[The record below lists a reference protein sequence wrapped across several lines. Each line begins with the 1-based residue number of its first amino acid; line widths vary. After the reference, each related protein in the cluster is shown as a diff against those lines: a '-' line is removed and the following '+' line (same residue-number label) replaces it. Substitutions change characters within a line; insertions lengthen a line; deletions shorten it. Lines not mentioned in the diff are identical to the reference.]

1 MAYIR
6 EPGPSDDDVIYE
18 SEDGQVYTWGE
29 HRRMAAS
36 LRTLGMEDE
45 MIREAEHRLDAVL
58 LDHGFDPHPPPA
70 DFICEHCK
78 RKEYLVHAEDCPDYE
93 KDLAVTREAAAYQWL
108 NDKFEVVH
116 QSSVCVNDEE
126 ACDYFRIVQVWFINE
141 NMKYLMRKDF
151 YGDGGFHM
159 LPWQYDK
166 ETGAVT
172 PIERPKV

>member
-1 MAYIR
+1 MAYVR
-6 EPGPSDDDVIYE
+6 PPGPADDDVIFE
-18 SEDGQVYTWGE
+18 ADGQKYTWGQ
-29 HRRMAAS
+29 HRQ
-36 LRTLGMEDE
+36 MEKQLHLLEMDDE
-45 MIREAEHRLDAVL
+45 MVREARRRLDSVL
-58 LDHGFDPHPPPA
+58 LEHGFDPNPPVP
-70 DFICEHCK
+70 DFECEHCH
-78 RKEYLVHAEDCPDYE
+78 RKEYLIHAEDCPDYE

-141 NMKYLMRKDF
+141 NVKYLMRKEM
-151 YGDGGFHM
+151 YGDGNFHM

-172 PIERPKV
+172 PIERPKA